1 MKNEAAPTA
10 NKLVLAALAGSIL
23 LASLG
28 VSIATVALPTLARVF
43 SASVQQVQWVVL
55 AYLLAVTAA
64 IVVAGRMGD
73 LYGNRRVLVAGLVLF
88 TLASAACALAPELGW
103 LIAARVVQGLGAAI
117 LMSLPMSI
125 AKGLVVKERIGTAM
139 GLLGT
144 MSAIGT
150 AMGPSLGG
158 VLIGALGWRAAFVS
172 LMLCGAGMLALALSG
187 IPKTKA
193 SGVVAD
199 RMDWAGSVWLSI
211 VLLCFALSA
220 TGSRAGMAIQPWM
233 LLALAAVA
241 FLAFVRIELTAAH
254 PLVPVAL
261 LRGRAVATSL
271 AMNLLV
277 GAVMMS
283 TLVVGPFFLS
293 FGLGLSEAETG
304 MAMAVGPIAAAL
316 SGVPAGR
323 VTDRFGTRRT
333 LLGGLLLA
341 TGGLCCFAVLPT
353 LINVPGYVMALVL
366 ITPGFQLFLAANNTA
381 VMVDAADEHRG
392 LLSGLLGLSRNLG
405 FMTGASVLPLVF
417 AFLLGGHG
425 LTGSSTQAIG
435 KAFSITFLS
444 AAGLCVLAIVLALL
458 EKSSWRPFPSSS
470 QQPSNRNS

>member
-1 MKNEAAPTA
+1 MNSETVPIA

-28 VSIATVALPTLARVF
+28 ISIATVALPPLARAF
-43 SASVQQVQWVVL
+43 SADVQQVQWVVL
-55 AYLLAVTAA
+55 AYLLAVTAV
-64 IVVAGRMGD
+64 IVLVGRMGD

-88 TLASAACALAPELGW
+88 TFASAACALAPSLGW
-103 LIAARVVQGLGAAI
+103 LITFRIGQGLGAAI
-117 LMSLPMSI
+117 LMSLPMSM
-125 AKGLVVKERIGTAM
+125 ARGLVVKERLGTAM
-139 GLLGT
+139 GVLAT

-150 AMGPSLGG
+150 AMGPSVGG
-158 VLIGALGWRAAFVS
+158 VLIGALGWRSAFT
-172 LMLCGAGMLALALSG
+172 LLTLCGASLLTLVLGA
-187 IPKTKA
+187 IPKAKPANAA
-193 SGVVAD
+193 SN
-199 RMDWAGSVWLSI
+199 RMDWAGSLWLTI
-211 VLLCFALSA
+211 MLICFALSA
-220 TGSRAGMAIQPWM
+220 TGSRAGMAIPPWL

-241 FLAFVRIELTAAH
+241 LLAFVRIELSASH

-261 LRGRAVATSL
+261 LRERAVATSL

-293 FGLGLSEAETG
+293 FGLGMSEAETG
-304 MAMAVGPIAAAL
+304 MVMAVGPIAAAL
-316 SGVPAGR
+316 SGIPAGR

-341 TGGLCCFAVLPT
+341 TTGLCCFAVLPP

-366 ITPGFQLFLAANNTA
+366 ITPGFQLFLTANNTA
-381 VMVDAADEHRG
+381 VMVDASNEHRG

-417 AFLLGGHG
+417 ASLLGSHG
-425 LTGSSTQAIG
+425 LIGNSTQAIG
-435 KAFSITFLS
+435 KAFSITFLL
-444 AAGLCVLAIVLALL
+444 AAGLCVLAIALALL
-458 EKSSWRPFPSSS
+458 EKSSWRSSS
-470 QQPSNRNS
+470 SSSR